1 MEKQS
6 FTKAEWRKAR
16 GISTGR
22 HYELERAGLA
32 PQTYSIAS
40 KEYISKEADA
50 EWLKRMEAGAAEN
63 FKPLPAKNPGHPGR
77 TRTTGATA

>member
-32 PQTYSIAS
+32 PKTYRIAS
-40 KEYISKEADA
+40 REYISKEADA

-63 FKPLPAKNPGHPGR
+63 FKPLPAQNPGQRSR
-77 TRTTGATA
+77 TSHKAAA